1 MIGPWALEVPIFE
14 PIDYQKIIE
23 VQVLGRYGT
32 YRKHM
37 ETRYG
42 EIGCNFGH

>member
-14 PIDYQKIIE
+14 PIDYQKILRYRYWEDMGRIE
-23 VQVLGRYGT
+23 THG
-32 YRKHM
+32 
-37 ETRYG
+37 TRYG